1 MNVSDKGLK
10 ALELR
15 EGKRNKAY
23 YDTKGIVTIGV
34 GHVGG
39 YEMGDVISDE
49 EVRYLLKKDLEIVE
63 RCLDQNVIVPLTQYQ
78 YDALVSFIFNVG
90 TNAFK
95 RSTMLKYINLRNFAK
110 AAKEFDRWHIPPEIT
125 SRRNGERDQFMG
137 L

>member
-15 EGKRNKAY
+15 EGKRNAAY

-49 EVRYLLKKDLEIVE
+49 EVRYLLKKDLAIVE
-63 RCLDQNVIVPLTQYQ
+63 KCLDQNVLVPLTQYQ